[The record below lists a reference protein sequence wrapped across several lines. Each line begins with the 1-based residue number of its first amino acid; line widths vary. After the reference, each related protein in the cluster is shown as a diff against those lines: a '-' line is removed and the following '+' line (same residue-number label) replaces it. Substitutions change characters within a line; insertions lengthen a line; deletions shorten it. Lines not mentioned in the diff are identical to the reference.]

1 MDANKVIETMN
12 KTWADLLDQ
21 YYDHISKTIVN
32 EISNKHNM
40 NESEMIEFVNA
51 LKPKIM
57 NIDNV
62 KIVSKTVSKTTT
74 LEQSSDIPSDLKSL
88 SRKDLQGLA
97 KKHGLAAK
105 RKTVELIDDL
115 SKIAA
120 AAVVKSKGKE
130 IEIVDTAL
138 PECSKN
144 NEDQAECS
152 KKTKTDWAATTPPS
166 SPKKPPVTPDAPK
179 KGIIALDMPD
189 LPKNITAFTFDEEEY
204 ESDDE

>member
-57 NIDNV
+57 NTDIV
-62 KIVSKTVSKTTT
+62 KVVSKTVSKTTT

-105 RKTVELIDDL
+105 RKTVDLIEDL

-120 AAVVKSKGKE
+120 ASVVKSKGKE
-130 IEIVDTAL
+130 IEIVEVTQAL

-144 NEDQAECS
+144 SEDQAESS
-152 KKTKTDWAATTPPS
+152 KSGWSPATTPPS
-166 SPKKPPVTPDAPK
+166 SPKKPPLAPDAPK
-179 KGIIALDMPD
+179 
-189 LPKNITAFTFDEEEY
+189 
-204 ESDDE
+204 